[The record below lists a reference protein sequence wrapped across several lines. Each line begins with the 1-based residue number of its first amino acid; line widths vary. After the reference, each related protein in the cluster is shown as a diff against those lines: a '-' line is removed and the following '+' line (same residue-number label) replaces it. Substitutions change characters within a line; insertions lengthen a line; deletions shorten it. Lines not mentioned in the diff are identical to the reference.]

1 MRILNK
7 NSYITFSGICI
18 LSCLNI
24 NAQDTLRTNPE
35 VAHQLKLLAN
45 NQVERPHGE
54 ITINQ
59 DPKIKYLLDVKSKMD
74 KDGAFSDRYK
84 IQLYYGSL
92 NQAND
97 IKKSADNVFPEWRTS
112 IKYETPNYKVWLGN
126 YRSRLE
132 ADRALIK
139 VRKEFPSAFIFKP
152 EK

>member
-18 LSCLNI
+18 LSSLNL

-35 VAHQLKLLAN
+35 VENQLKLLVE
-45 NQVERPHGE
+45 NQIERPQGQ

-59 DPKIKYLLDVKSKMD
+59 DPKITHLLDVKSKMD

-84 IQLYYGSL
+84 IQLYYGTL

-97 IKKSADNVFPEWRTS
+97 IKKSADVAFPAWRTS
-112 IKYETPNYKVWLGN
+112 IKWETPNYKVWLGN

-132 ADRALIK
+132 ADRALMQ